1 MLSLFE
7 TCYIIYLY
15 VTLRLRLAMV
25 VTDTKHIKG
34 TLEAFSQNI
43 KQKEKRV
50 IKHQKQPNT
59 ALSEWKEG
67 NEQMRKVLSPRSH
80 FVTLLSAVS
89 QKDWL
94 PLFVRSNL
102 NQTY

>member
-1 MLSLFE
+1 
-7 TCYIIYLY
+7 
-15 VTLRLRLAMV
+15 MV
-25 VTDTKHIKG
+25 VTDTKHLKG
-34 TLEAFSQNI
+34 NTGGIFSEH
-43 KQKEKRV
+43 KTKEKRV
-50 IKHQKQPNT
+50 IEHQKQQNT

-89 QKDWL
+89 QTDWQ
-94 PLFVRSNL
+94 PLFVGSNL

>member
-7 TCYIIYLY
+7 TCHIIYVY
-15 VTLRLRLAMV
+15 VTLRLRLVMV

-34 TLEAFSQNI
+34 TLETFSQN
-43 KQKEKRV
+43 KTKEKRV
-50 IKHQKQPNT
+50 IEHQKQQNT

-89 QKDWL
+89 QTDWL
-94 PLFVRSNL
+94 PLFARRNL